1 MMMKMTMKR
10 KENMVEKIRR
20 KIRWKRK
27 LENGTKK
34 VLCGKRKK
42 VRILLSCL
50 RISLFYLSFPF
61 LSSLFSPISRSSPLS
76 PLFSFLSHLFTV
88 GPLSPPAFLTH
99 RPLFPFSRSSF
110 SAQVLTILRM
120 VLPPVLIMDSIKKAQ
135 SRGKR
140 NRVGERKKV
149 STVCNVRIVR
159 LYQGCSCKSFFLFI
173 LFVDVDY
180 NFL

>member
-1 MMMKMTMKR
+1 MGPKR
-10 KENMVEKIRR
+10 FYVGKE
-20 KIRWKRK
+20 KRYASFSPAFAS
-27 LENGTKK
+27 
-34 VLCGKRKK
+34 
-42 VRILLSCL
+42 LS
-50 RISLFYLSFPF
+50 STSPF
-61 LSSLFSPISRSSPLS
+61 LSSPLS
-76 PLFSFLSHLFTV
+76 SLPFHNPLLSLPSLFSFLSHLFTV